1 MACVSQA
8 SVISK
13 MAASSPDVTL
23 ADLTRLL
30 LRLQQNVLHASP
42 ERDRRLRSSE
52 YERAKVASNLDHAR
66 SVLTKLEQ
74 DALHIKAPKKRAE
87 TQNLLN
93 VNRDRLEMLLDRLH
107 DLRQI
112 ANDENDSSDEEDLLA
127 GIIQTPSESIES
139 QSSDAR
145 DGQQNVDTPSHS
157 VSREPTPTHESCQSP
172 HSSPMAAAPSS
183 LPPTQTTQ
191 ELRSR
196 SSAHVTTSAPTA
208 TASHSTARAAL
219 FESRRAPAEPQTS
232 TATAEAI
239 LDQQNAEHNL
249 LSESILKMASAL
261 KASSQKFS
269 TTLDADK
276 GLLEKAGEGIAKTE
290 QSMEKARG
298 RMGTLRKMTEG
309 KGWWGRMML
318 FAWVYGLMVGLLMLV
333 FLMPKLRF

>member
-1 MACVSQA
+1 MEREPE
-8 SVISK
+8 
-13 MAASSPDVTL
+13 MTASSPDMTL
-23 ADLTRLL
+23 ADLTQLL
-30 LRLQQNVLHASP
+30 LRLQQNVLHATP
-42 ERDRRLRSSE
+42 ERERRLRSSE
-52 YERAKVASNLDHAR
+52 HERAKVESNLNHAR
-66 SVLTKLEQ
+66 SLLTKLEQ
-74 DALHIKAPKKRAE
+74 DALHMKAPVRRTE

-93 VNRDRLEMLLDRLH
+93 QNRDRLETLLDRLQ

-112 ANDENDSSDEEDLLA
+112 ANDDDDSSDEEDLLA

-139 QSSDAR
+139 LSSDAG
-145 DGQQNVDTPSHS
+145 DGPPTVDTPSHS
-157 VSREPTPTHESCQSP
+157 VSREPTPTRESSRSSHASLTAATPSP
-172 HSSPMAAAPSS
+172 
-183 LPPTQTTQ
+183 LPLTQITQ

-196 SSAHVTTSAPTA
+196 SSAHVATSAPTA

-219 FESRRAPAEPQTS
+219 FASRRGPAEPRTS

-239 LDQQNAEHNL
+239 LDQQSAEHDL
-249 LSESILKMASAL
+249 LSESILKMAGAL

-269 TTLDADK
+269 STLDADK
-276 GLLEKAGEGIAKTE
+276 ALLGKAGEGMARTE

-318 FAWVYGLMVGLLMLV
+318 FAWVYGLMVGLLLLV

>member
-1 MACVSQA
+1 
-8 SVISK
+8 
-13 MAASSPDVTL
+13 
-23 ADLTRLL
+23 
-30 LRLQQNVLHASP
+30 
-42 ERDRRLRSSE
+42 E
-52 YERAKVASNLDHAR
+52 YERAKVESNLDHAR

-87 TQNLLN
+87 TQELLN
-93 VNRDRLEMLLDRLH
+93 LNRDRLETLLDRLQ

-112 ANDENDSSDEEDLLA
+112 ANDEMDSSDEEDLLA
-127 GIIQTPSESIES
+127 GIVQTPSESIES
-139 QSSDAR
+139 LCSDAG
-145 DGQQNVDTPSHS
+145 DGPQIVDTPSHS
-157 VSREPTPTHESCQSP
+157 VSREPTPTHESSR
-172 HSSPMAAAPSS
+172 SSQASLMAATPPS

-219 FESRRAPAEPQTS
+219 FASRRGLAETQTS
-232 TATAEAI
+232 TVTAEAI
-239 LDQQNAEHNL
+239 LDQQSAEHNL

-276 GLLEKAGEGIAKTE
+276 TLLEKAGEGIAKTE

-298 RMGTLRKMTEG
+298 KMGALRRMTEG

-318 FAWVYGLMVGLLMLV
+318 FAWVYGLMVGLLLLV